1 MLFFELN
8 ARRRV
13 LGRLFRVL
21 KKKKKSLA
29 IKLCLIFQIIY
40 AANLKY
46 KIPNVD
52 LSMIHMTQNSDKV
65 IMPDVPFL

>member
-1 MLFFELN
+1 MGCHQGFNVKVVLLVLFFELN
-8 ARRRV
+8 ARRGV

-21 KKKKKSLA
+21 KKENLA

-40 AANLKY
+40 AVNPKY

-52 LSMIHMTQNSDKV
+52 L
-65 IMPDVPFL
+65 F

>member
-8 ARRRV
+8 ARRGV
-13 LGRLFRVL
+13 LGRLNIQSV
-21 KKKKKSLA
+21 KKKSLA

-52 LSMIHMTQNSDKV
+52 LS
-65 IMPDVPFL
+65 

>member
-8 ARRRV
+8 ARRGV
-13 LGRLFRVL
+13 LGRLFSVKIII
-21 KKKKKSLA
+21 KKNIA

-46 KIPNVD
+46 KISNVD
-52 LSMIHMTQNSDKV
+52 LS
-65 IMPDVPFL
+65 